1 MPSRRNKASLRNVA
15 SGLARDRSPS
25 MSTTST
31 RSNSTEKEDSN
42 EYTDKDDSD
51 EYTPKDDGNED
62 TDKDDGDEDALYKLL
77 NNCATTS
84 AVKARTMH
92 KNLSVSGRAPSAKEI
107 FNKSIWDMG
116 ASGAAKGNS
125 RKNQEGEVISNT
137 SVTVSGEGVSNAD
150 EDTPAV
156 GAMTPNINVT
166 GTSGDEAS
174 TSTAKAKTPS
184 LNGDSPGSCDQTKDT
199 GVESQVGTQLG
210 SEPAEAEQRP
220 RPKPQPKRR
229 KAKEAG
235 EAPQQ
240 LARAT
245 THSQAKNVAAVEMSD
260 GLRSSSRAKVPTEK
274 GAAQSTAGR
283 GRGGAHG
290 RGRK

>member
-1 MPSRRNKASLRNVA
+1 
-15 SGLARDRSPS
+15 
-25 MSTTST
+25 
-31 RSNSTEKEDSN
+31 
-42 EYTDKDDSD
+42 
-51 EYTPKDDGNED
+51 
-62 TDKDDGDEDALYKLL
+62 
-77 NNCATTS
+77 
-84 AVKARTMH
+84 
-92 KNLSVSGRAPSAKEI
+92 
-107 FNKSIWDMG
+107 MG

-125 RKNQEGEVISNT
+125 RENQEGEVVGARDVDQAASTNRSKSEDSRRESQMDEAAPPATDTVISNT
-137 SVTVSGEGVSNAD
+137 SMTVSGEGVSNANE

-156 GAMTPNINVT
+156 GATTPNINVT
-166 GTSGDEAS
+166 GTSGNEAS
-174 TSTAKAKTPS
+174 TLTAKAKMPS
-184 LNGDSPGSCDQTKDT
+184 LNGDSPGSRDQTKDT

-210 SEPAEAEQRP
+210 SEPVEAEQRP
-220 RPKPQPKRR
+220 RPKPQPKRG

-245 THSQAKNVAAVEMSD
+245 TRSQAKNVAAAEMSD

-283 GRGGAHG
+283 GRGGARG